1 MSEARAKHTERYT
14 STAQRGSNMKSY
26 RVDLREGRII
36 VIEIKERNL
45 DALLVASVVV
55 SMLAVVLSL

>member
-1 MSEARAKHTERYT
+1 
-14 STAQRGSNMKSY
+14 MKTY
-26 RVDLREGRII
+26 RIDLHDGRII

>member
-1 MSEARAKHTERYT
+1 
-14 STAQRGSNMKSY
+14 MKTY
-26 RVDLREGRII
+26 RLDLREGRVI

>member
-1 MSEARAKHTERYT
+1 
-14 STAQRGSNMKSY
+14 MKSY